1 MTAPAVPTPAFPT
14 LREARRRLAVDM
26 LGIMV
31 SATAFGFVFGLSA
44 AERGHYSLV
53 EAIAMSTIL
62 FAGAAQFAGISLV
75 ATGTPWPAIVLLTG
89 LLNIRHLLY
98 SAALAPWFQS
108 VPRVQRV
115 VAAHLMTDEAF
126 ALSLAHFR
134 RLGRMDLG
142 GYWMAAIVS
151 TFIPWNLATIA
162 GFLGGQ
168 LIESPERF
176 GIDVVFPAAMAG
188 LAVGLVTGRREIVAA
203 GAGIAIGIA
212 VALAWDP
219 RVAVVVGGLV
229 GPLVGLALP
238 RPGGRATEPHLIP
251 ANPVPLGQATA
262 LADVT
267 AEGLDEGPQPG
278 LRLIPPPVPFGEL
291 PDVSGGEPDDRSP

>member
-1 MTAPAVPTPAFPT
+1 MTASAVPT

-26 LGIMV
+26 LAIIV
-31 SATAFGFVFGLSA
+31 SASAFGFVFGLSA
-44 AERGHYSLV
+44 AEHGHYSLI
-53 EAIAMSTIL
+53 EAIAMSTLL
-62 FAGAAQFAGISLV
+62 FAGAAQFAGVSLV
-75 ATGTPWPAIVLLTG
+75 ASGTPWPAIVLLTG

-108 VPRVQRV
+108 APRTKRV
-115 VAAHLMTDEAF
+115 IAAHVLTDEAF

-162 GFLGGQ
+162 GYLGGQ
-168 LIESPERF
+168 LIESPEKF

-188 LAVGLVTGRREIVAA
+188 LAVGLVTGRREVVAIAA
-203 GAGIAIGIA
+203 GVAISLL

-229 GPLVGLALP
+229 GPLAGLALP
-238 RPGGRATEPHLIP
+238 SREGKPAERRLIP
-251 ANPVPLGQATA
+251 ANPVPLGQGMA
-262 LADVT
+262 LGAVT
-267 AEGLDEGPQPG
+267 RDELAEDPSEELA
-278 LRLIPPPVPFGEL
+278 LISPPVPFGDL
-291 PDVSGGEPDDRSP
+291 PDVSSGEPEERTP

>member
-1 MTAPAVPTPAFPT
+1 MTAPAVPT

-31 SATAFGFVFGLSA
+31 SAGAFGFVFGLSA

-62 FAGAAQFAGISLV
+62 FAGAAQFAGVSLV
-75 ATGTPWPAIVLLTG
+75 ASGTPWPAIVLLTG

-108 VPRVQRV
+108 VPRVRRL
-115 VAAHLMTDEAF
+115 VAAHLLTDEAF

-142 GYWMAAIVS
+142 GYFIAAIVS
-151 TFIPWNLATIA
+151 TFVPWNLATIA

-168 LIESPERF
+168 LIESPERY

-203 GAGIAIGIA
+203 GAGIAIGVA

-229 GPLVGLALP
+229 GPLVGLAV
-238 RPGGRATEPHLIP
+238 PGPAGRATEPHLVP
-251 ANPVPLGQATA
+251 ANTVPLGHATA

-267 AEGLDEGPQPG
+267 AEELGEGTPPG
-278 LRLIPPPVPFGEL
+278 RRLIPPPVPFGDL
-291 PDVSGGEPDDRSP
+291 PDVSDAEPEDRSS

>member
-1 MTAPAVPTPAFPT
+1 MTVPAVPT

-31 SATAFGFVFGLSA
+31 SAGAFGFVFGLSA
-44 AERGHYSLV
+44 AQRGHYSLV

-62 FAGAAQFAGISLV
+62 FAGAAQFAGVSLV

-108 VPRVQRV
+108 VPRVKRL
-115 VAAHLMTDEAF
+115 VAAHLLTDEAF

-142 GYWMAAIVS
+142 GYFIAAIVS

-168 LIESPERF
+168 LIESPERY

-203 GAGIAIGIA
+203 GAGVAIGVA

-219 RVAVVVGGLV
+219 RVGSRRRRAGR
-229 GPLVGLALP
+229 AAR
-238 RPGGRATEPHLIP
+238 RPG
-251 ANPVPLGQATA
+251 
-262 LADVT
+262 D
-267 AEGLDEGPQPG
+267 AE
-278 LRLIPPPVPFGEL
+278 
-291 PDVSGGEPDDRSP
+291 SGGQGDRTAPGSRELGAARASDSARRRHRRRAGRGPSARGPPHPATGAVRRASGRVRR

>member
-1 MTAPAVPTPAFPT
+1 
-14 LREARRRLAVDM
+14 
-26 LGIMV
+26 MV
-31 SATAFGFVFGLSA
+31 SASAFGFVFGLSA
-44 AERGHYSLV
+44 AERGHYSLI
-53 EAIAMSTIL
+53 EAIAMSTLL

-108 VPRVQRV
+108 VPLVQRL

-134 RLGRMDLG
+134 RLGRMDIG
-142 GYWMAAIVS
+142 GYWLAAVGS

-168 LIESPERF
+168 LIESPERY

-188 LAVGLVTGRREIVAA
+188 LAVGLVTGRREVVAA
-203 GAGIAIGIA
+203 GAGIAIGIV

-219 RVAVVVGGLV
+219 RVAVVVGGLL
-229 GPLVGLALP
+229 GPLVGLAMP
-238 RPGGRATEPHLIP
+238 SPAEP
-251 ANPVPLGQATA
+251 V
-262 LADVT
+262 
-267 AEGLDEGPQPG
+267 
-278 LRLIPPPVPFGEL
+278 RIPPPVPFGEL
-291 PDVSGGEPDDRSP
+291 PDVSGRDLAGRRS

>member
-1 MTAPAVPTPAFPT
+1 MTGPVVPAVPT
-14 LREARRRLAVDM
+14 LREARRRLAIDM

-31 SATAFGFVFGLSA
+31 SASAFGFVFGLSA
-44 AERGHYSLV
+44 AEHGHYSLV

-62 FAGAAQFAGISLV
+62 FAGAAQFAGVSLV
-75 ATGTPWPAIVLLTG
+75 ASGTPWPAIVLLTG

-108 VPRVQRV
+108 VPRVQRL
-115 VAAHLMTDEAF
+115 VAAHLLTDEAF

-134 RLGRMDLG
+134 RLGRVDLG
-142 GYWMAAIVS
+142 GYFIAAIVS

-168 LIESPERF
+168 LIESPERY

-188 LAVGLVTGRREIVAA
+188 LAVGLVTGRREIAAA
-203 GAGIAIGIA
+203 GAGVTIGIA

-229 GPLVGLALP
+229 GPLIGLAMPGP
-238 RPGGRATEPHLIP
+238 REPEGIAPP
-251 ANPVPLGQATA
+251 A
-262 LADVT
+262 
-267 AEGLDEGPQPG
+267 
-278 LRLIPPPVPFGEL
+278 PFGEL
-291 PDVSGGEPDDRSP
+291 PGVSDTRAEEPPS